1 MNYKLID
8 MRVFGDER
16 GHLISLEKGNNCPF
30 EVKRAF
36 YIFDTKPGIARG
48 AHANRNSEFMLIPI
62 NGSCKVRIDD
72 GSSSETVK
80 LSDPHKALYLDKMLW
95 KEMFDFSYNAILLVL
110 TNTLYDEKEY
120 IRDYN
125 EYSRAVT
132 AGSPSGGGKTLSLI
146 RFQPY
151 GMVA

>member
-62 NGSCKVRIDD
+62 SGSCKVRIDD
-72 GSSSETVK
+72 GVSSEIVR
-80 LSDPHKALYLDKMLW
+80 LSDPHQALYLDKMLW

-132 AGSPSGGGKTLSLI
+132 ASSKGGKALSLI
-146 RFQPY
+146 EFQPY

>member
-16 GHLISLEKGNNCPF
+16 GHLISLQKGNNCPF

-125 EYSRAVT
+125 EYINVIKDVVR
-132 AGSPSGGGKTLSLI
+132 GGG
-146 RFQPY
+146 
-151 GMVA
+151 

>member
-62 NGSCKVRIDD
+62 SGSCKVRIDD

-125 EYSRAVT
+125 EYLRAAT
-132 AGSPSGGGKTLSLI
+132 PDLGGGKTLSLTD
-146 RFQPY
+146 FQPY

>member
-1 MNYKLID
+1 
-8 MRVFGDER
+8 
-16 GHLISLEKGNNCPF
+16 
-30 EVKRAF
+30 
-36 YIFDTKPGIARG
+36 
-48 AHANRNSEFMLIPI
+48 MLIPI

-80 LSDPHKALYLDKMLW
+80 LSDPHQALYLDKMLW

-125 EYSRAVT
+125 EYLRAAT
-132 AGSPSGGGKTLSLI
+132 PDLGGGKTLSLTD
-146 RFQPY
+146 FQPY

>member
-8 MRVFGDER
+8 MKVFGDER

-62 NGSCKVRIDD
+62 SGSCKVRIDD

-125 EYSRAVT
+125 EYLRAAT
-132 AGSPSGGGKTLSLI
+132 PDLGGGKTLSLTD
-146 RFQPY
+146 FQPY